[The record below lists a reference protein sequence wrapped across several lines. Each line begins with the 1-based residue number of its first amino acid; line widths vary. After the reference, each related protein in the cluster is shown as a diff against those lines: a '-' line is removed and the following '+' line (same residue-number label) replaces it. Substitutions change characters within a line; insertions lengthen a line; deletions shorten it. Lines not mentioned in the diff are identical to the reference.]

1 MGLPNY
7 RLFEAD
13 PHLRNLREN
22 PQFQALMT
30 RLRREHDSI
39 RHEFGLEN

>member
-7 RLFEAD
+7 RLFESD
-13 PHLRNLREN
+13 PYLKHLRGDARFSE
-22 PQFQALMT
+22 LMT

-39 RHEFGLEN
+39 REEFGLES